1 MWFSRDQQAQVQ
13 SAPLCVASW
22 WCLLRCMVAFDL
34 VVGQRAC
41 KARFAGCMVDIDVAV
56 GAV

>member
-1 MWFSRDQQAQVQ
+1 MQ

-22 WCLLRCMVAFDL
+22 WCLLRSMVAFDL